1 MNLPDD
7 ILNIIGEYASLS
19 IETKKYKRRCNANKM
34 KITKIKYKCHL
45 CSNKYNKNQI
55 SERFLCKYCEE
66 CSYTRVEKYWDKC
79 RIYLLSFRMS
89 DIFGSKWYNHFLK
102 MRVVS
107 RIKNGGVYPLD
118 VRKHLFLSYMEND
131 FKDDFRLQFEPL

>member
-1 MNLPDD
+1 MSLNIPDD

-19 IETKKYKRRCNANKM
+19 IETKKYKRLNKM

-55 SERFLCKYCEE
+55 SELFLCKYCQK
-66 CSYTRVEKYWDKC
+66 CSRIRGEKYWDTDHK
-79 RIYLLSFRMS
+79 YLVSFPMC

-102 MRVVS
+102 MRVAS
-107 RIKNGGVYPLD
+107 RIKEGGVSPLN
-118 VRKHLFLSYMEND
+118 VRKHLFLSYMSND
-131 FKDDFRLQFEPL
+131 FKDDFRFQFEPF